1 MLNWTMNSMAVS
13 AADLN
18 VLLNAEGNLDF
29 NLVIPNPAGLDIT
42 EGGLR
47 RRSLKTAE
55 ARRCGDAGALA
66 QAAENARLPAT
77 NGFRGEERY
86 ETVDDLADLGEE
98 NLPNAERYG
107 WPSWYCWA
115 NENWGT
121 ILNACDTCVE
131 HYGRYA
137 VVSFRTAWS
146 EPDRLMLSD
155 LAYMCSMPVWY
166 EYAYEDFDGIQDFD
180 GIHAIRFDNDGIY
193 EEQPSCFLLDAE
205 ALDHEHPERLRAVGG
220 FYDEQT
226 IALHLQ

>member
-1 MLNWTMNSMAVS
+1 MMKWTENRMAVS

-47 RRSLKTAE
+47 RRAVTTAE
-55 ARRCGDAGALA
+55 ARL
-66 QAAENARLPAT
+66 
-77 NGFRGEERY
+77 RGEERY
-86 ETVDDLADLGEE
+86 ETADDLADLGEE

-115 NENWGT
+115 SENWGT

-131 HYGRYA
+131 RYGRYA

-146 EPDRLMLSD
+146 EPDHVMLAE
-155 LAYMCSMPVWY
+155 LAYMCSTPIWY
-166 EYAYEDFDGIQDFD
+166 EYAYEDFDGIR
-180 GIHAIRFDNDGIY
+180 AMRFGNDCIY
-193 EEQPSCFLLDAE
+193 EERPSYFLFDAE
-205 ALDHEHPERLRAVGG
+205 ALDKERPERLRAVGG
-220 FYDEQT
+220 LYDEQT
-226 IALHLQ
+226 IARHLR

>member
-1 MLNWTMNSMAVS
+1 MMKWTENRMAVS

-47 RRSLKTAE
+47 RRAVTTAE
-55 ARRCGDAGALA
+55 ARL
-66 QAAENARLPAT
+66 
-77 NGFRGEERY
+77 RGEERY
-86 ETVDDLADLGEE
+86 ETADDLADLGEE

-115 NENWGT
+115 SENWGT

-131 HYGRYA
+131 RYGRYA

-146 EPDRLMLSD
+146 EPDHVMLAE
-155 LAYMCSMPVWY
+155 LAYMCSTPIWY
-166 EYAYEDFDGIQDFD
+166 EYAYEDFDGI
-180 GIHAIRFDNDGIY
+180 HAMRFGNDCIY
-193 EEQPSCFLLDAE
+193 EERPSYFLLDAE
-205 ALDHEHPERLRAVGG
+205 ALDKERPERLRAVGG
-220 FYDEQT
+220 LYDEQT
-226 IALHLQ
+226 IARHLR